1 MATTTEKYYILQNKQ
16 GMFLHGLAS
25 REPENKPVKDI
36 ALQVEYCDD
45 PLHAARG
52 RYEGENVPEDLL
64 KIAEFVDATPRVLE
78 ITAEVKT
85 TDGQPAPKPD
95 YEAASKLAREKKA
108 NITGLAG
115 LAEIFA
121 GLSV

>member
-1 MATTTEKYYILQNKQ
+1 MA
-16 GMFLHGLAS
+16 
-25 REPENKPVKDI
+25 
-36 ALQVEYCDD
+36 
-45 PLHAARG
+45 
-52 RYEGENVPEDLL
+52 
-64 KIAEFVDATPRVLE
+64 
-78 ITAEVKT
+78 T